1 MQFSDLAVDWQA
13 QILAYSHSNLKQL
26 SQLSRVNSVFYRLS
40 CRNEEWLRSGSN
52 RFRNFRG
59 LRWEQPKSPT
69 DMYPKTMEHLRSCN
83 SRDSPLKTIY
93 LNFVKRE
100 SIRQKW
106 LIRLQHFANRM
117 NNSWISSIVEAA
129 PAFLQLS
136 LCLMV
141 DGILP
146 KTSYIPAI
154 LFPISCLTIV
164 IEKLPRA
171 IFVLQQTRLSVFRS
185 FLPLFKWNGF
195 MMMSDL
201 MGRIAPGA
209 LYLAMIGKIPYSVSS
224 LLYGF
229 LFSARL
235 APHQGMFASMS
246 TLERII
252 ESVSGLLGTAY
263 ITSIGFRTDFS
274 TFMMK
279 DGISWNQVSHV
290 VPWDIFFPAVIPA
303 WSLVLILGEK
313 FSSKYGEDFPRKELI
328 YFILFELRLAGYLG
342 FLPWTL
348 VLSPFW
354 GNHFFGICRRW
365 ISNFK
370 QE

>member
-146 KTSYIPAI
+146 KTSYIPAEDNDDI
-154 LFPISCLTIV
+154 YDN
-164 IEKLPRA
+164 
-171 IFVLQQTRLSVFRS
+171 LQNQ
-185 FLPLFKWNGF
+185 
-195 MMMSDL
+195 
-201 MGRIAPGA
+201 
-209 LYLAMIGKIPYSVSS
+209 
-224 LLYGF
+224 
-229 LFSARL
+229 
-235 APHQGMFASMS
+235 
-246 TLERII
+246 
-252 ESVSGLLGTAY
+252 LGTDQ
-263 ITSIGFRTDFS
+263 TEEQMR
-274 TFMMK
+274 K
-279 DGISWNQVSHV
+279 D
-290 VPWDIFFPAVIPA
+290 A
-303 WSLVLILGEK
+303 E
-313 FSSKYGEDFPRKELI
+313 ELAA
-328 YFILFELRLAGYLG
+328 LFQNNDK
-342 FLPWTL
+342 P
-348 VLSPFW
+348 
-354 GNHFFGICRRW
+354 
-365 ISNFK
+365 
-370 QE
+370 